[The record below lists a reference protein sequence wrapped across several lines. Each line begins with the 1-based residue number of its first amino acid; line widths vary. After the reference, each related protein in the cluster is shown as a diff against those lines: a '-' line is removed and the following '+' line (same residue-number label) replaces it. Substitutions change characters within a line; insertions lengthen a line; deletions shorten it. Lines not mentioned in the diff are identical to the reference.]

1 MPVEKKGK
9 KGSSPNISSYYKLEG
24 DKPTRTK
31 KVCSRCGKG
40 TFMATHKDRH
50 TCGRCGL
57 TEFNQ

>member
-31 KVCSRCGKG
+31 KVCSRCGKAHSWQHTKTG
-40 TFMATHKDRH
+40 THVEDAV
-50 TCGRCGL
+50 
-57 TEFNQ
+57 